1 MRKAA
6 SRRSGRLDAWSW
18 FVLAPTGKAKLC
30 LCFDLGSASETFFL
44 QGRQLEY
51 ADGGTPGFRL
61 PLNLCEGASGTC
73 RGRLDKWSGGA
84 PSLPI
89 AQYLQADSTREN
101 LV

>member
-73 RGRLDKWSGGA
+73 RGRLDKMEWRCSF
-84 PSLPI
+84 P
-89 AQYLQADSTREN
+89 ADSPVFTGGFHP
-101 LV
+101 